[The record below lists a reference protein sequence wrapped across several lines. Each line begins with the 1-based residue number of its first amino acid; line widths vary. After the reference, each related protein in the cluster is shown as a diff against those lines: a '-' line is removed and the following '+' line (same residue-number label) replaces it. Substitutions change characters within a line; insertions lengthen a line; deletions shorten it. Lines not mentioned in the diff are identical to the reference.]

1 MAKTPYNLSI
11 VTPAGTAFEGE
22 VVSLVFPGED
32 GAIGVWAHHAPMLA
46 AMRAGTLTVEEAGHA
61 EVEKHFAVGSGFA
74 EVSDNRATL
83 LVDSCEAAQDID
95 VQRAKA
101 AVERAK
107 RRLAEATRDDSIDRE
122 RAQAALERA
131 EARLKA
137 GYTRGR

>member
-1 MAKTPYNLSI
+1 MAKTPYHLSI
-11 VTPAGTAFEGE
+11 VTPAGRSFEGE
-22 VVSLVFPGED
+22 VVSLIFPGED

-46 AMRAGTLTVEEAGHA
+46 AMRAGTLSFEEAGHA

-95 VQRAKA
+95 VERAKA
-101 AVERAK
+101 ALERAK
-107 RRLAEATRDDSIDRE
+107 SRLAEATRDDSIDRD
-122 RAQAALERA
+122 RAQAALDRA

-137 GYTRGR
+137 GYLRGR

>member
-1 MAKTPYNLSI
+1 MAKTPYHLSI

-46 AMRAGTLTVEEAGHA
+46 AMRAGTLTVEEEGHA

-107 RRLAEATRDDSIDRE
+107 RRLSEAMHDDSIDRE

-137 GYTRGR
+137 GYLRGR